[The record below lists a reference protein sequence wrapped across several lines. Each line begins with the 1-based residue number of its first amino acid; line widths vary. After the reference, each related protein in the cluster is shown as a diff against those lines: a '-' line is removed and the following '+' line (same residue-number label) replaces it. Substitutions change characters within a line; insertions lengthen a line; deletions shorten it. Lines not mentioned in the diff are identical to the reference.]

1 MKSEVMAQK
10 ILNYEKKGGKK
21 RFKVSS
27 VQGGMIPA
35 HPN

>member
-10 ILNYEKKGGKK
+10 IFNDEKERRKKK

-27 VQGGMIPA
+27 VKEA
-35 HPN
+35 